1 MRVPTFGDTT
11 EGSGTG
17 RKRSRNHLSKGIS
30 CVLSF
35 HHRKWGL
42 KSITFDDLLREIQ
55 TKSINE
61 KYSKTIPVTPTKEKK
76 SKSLKD

>member
-1 MRVPTFGDTT
+1 MKVPTFGDTI

-17 RKRSRNHLSKGIS
+17 RKRSRNHLSKGID

-35 HHRKWGL
+35 HHSKWV
-42 KSITFDDLLREIQ
+42 KHITFDDLLSKTQ

-61 KYSKTIPVTPTKEKK
+61 KYSETIPVTPTKEKK
-76 SKSLKD
+76 RKVNP

>member
-17 RKRSRNHLSKGIS
+17 RKRSRNHLSKGIN

-55 TKSINE
+55 TKGINE

>member
-1 MRVPTFGDTT
+1 MKVPTFGDTI

-17 RKRSRNHLSKGIS
+17 RKRSRNHLSKGID

-35 HHRKWGL
+35 HHSKWGV
-42 KSITFDDLLREIQ
+42 KHITFDDLLSKTQ

-61 KYSKTIPVTPTKEKK
+61 KYSETIPVTPTKEKK
-76 SKSLKD
+76 RKVNP

>member
-1 MRVPTFGDTT
+1 MRVPTFEDTT

-17 RKRSRNHLSKGIS
+17 RKRSRNHLSKGIN

>member
-1 MRVPTFGDTT
+1 MKVPTFGDTI

-17 RKRSRNHLSKGIS
+17 RKRSRNHLSKGID

-35 HHRKWGL
+35 HHSKWGL
-42 KSITFDDLLREIQ
+42 KHITFDDWLSKTQ

-61 KYSKTIPVTPTKEKK
+61 KYSETIPVTPTKEKK
-76 SKSLKD
+76 RKVNP